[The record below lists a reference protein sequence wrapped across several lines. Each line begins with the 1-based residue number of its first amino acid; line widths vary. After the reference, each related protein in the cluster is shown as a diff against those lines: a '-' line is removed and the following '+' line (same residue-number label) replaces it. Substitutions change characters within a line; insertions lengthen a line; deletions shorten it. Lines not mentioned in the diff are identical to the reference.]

1 MSRAVSTEKSF
12 ESAVEHSLL
21 DSGWRPIAAQAFD
34 RPLGIFPTEAVEFLK
49 ASQQETWDRLVMK
62 HGGEGRAVVKVTKR
76 IADEITARGTVDV
89 LRKGVKDSGETI
101 HLAFFAPAHD
111 ITPGLREL
119 YESNRLGVARQVHHS
134 ESNPADSLD
143 LVLVVNGIP
152 TASAELKNPLTNQT
166 VQHAIKQYREDR
178 NPADLIFRARVIVNF
193 AVDPEQVYICT
204 RLDGQKSRFL
214 AFNQGSAGAGLPGG
228 AGNPLNPAGYRTSYL
243 WEQVWA
249 PDAWMGLL
257 ENFVHDEE
265 ILDKNGKPTGKKRLL
280 FPRYHQW
287 HLVESLMA
295 ATVEAGP
302 GVNRLAQHSAGSGK
316 SNEIS
321 WTAHRLSRLHTPG
334 DPVRLTDEVNAA
346 GLGTNE
352 PVFHKVIVI
361 TDRRVLDRQ
370 LQATVAGFEHT
381 PGTVVR
387 IDKNSQQL
395 RDALAGNSA
404 RIIITTLQKFPVVA
418 EHAAKVAGQR
428 FAVIVDEA
436 HSSTGGEAMKD
447 LKNVLSGNVSPVE
460 ATLQAALEAHEAAE
474 AAAEAE
480 IDASSIESLVE
491 SSMAARGKQKNLS
504 FFAFTAT
511 PKAKT
516 LELFGER
523 VTEPGGTDVFKPFHT
538 YAMRQAIEEG
548 YILDVLA
555 NYTTYETYRRISEA
569 DPADDKDV
577 PVSKASKAIA
587 RFVSLHP
594 TNLGQKAEIIVEHF
608 RQKTAGKIGGHAKA
622 MVVTR
627 SRLHAVKY
635 KQEIDR
641 YIAKKG
647 YGKGEHALHT
657 LVAFSGTVIDPDTD
671 ATYTEA
677 FMNGF
682 PESQLPERFD
692 TDEYQVLVVAE
703 KYQTGFDQPLLHTM
717 YVDKPLAGVKAV
729 QTLSRLNR
737 THPGKTDTFVLDF
750 ANKSE
755 DIVAAFEPFYEQSTA
770 LPTDPNILYTW
781 QRDLLAAGV
790 IDPTEMTKAVEAIL
804 AGGPG
809 KQQTV
814 YANLNPAADR
824 FTALDDEQQDTF
836 RDSLAG
842 YIRAYA
848 FLAQV
853 MSWTDPDLETLYI
866 YARALQPTLPPKDTT
881 TLPPISE
888 AVLLT
893 HLRTEKAF
901 EGSLSLNADTTPQKA
916 IANDGKG
923 KANDEPV
930 EPLSVLIQSLNDR
943 FGLNLSDADK
953 IWVEQQRQTVK
964 SDDEARVVA
973 LTNDPDQY
981 REWLAKRVEDAI
993 VDRHM
998 ANGVLFNMFMDKPE
1012 FQKMITD
1019 YIASTYDEFR
1029 AEGGTA

>member
-1 MSRAVSTEKSF
+1 MTATNRESAF
-12 ESAVEHSLL
+12 ESAIETGLL
-21 DSGWRPIAAQAFD
+21 AGGWLPLSASAYD
-34 RPLGIFPTEAVEFLK
+34 RALGLFTDDVVTFLK
-49 ASQQETWDRLVMK
+49 TSQPETWDRLVMK
-62 HGGEGRAVVKVTKR
+62 HGGEGKAVSKVAKR

-119 YESNRLGVARQVHHS
+119 YKANRLGVARQVHHS

-152 TASAELKNPLTNQT
+152 TASAELKNPLTHQT

-193 AVDPEQVYICT
+193 AVDPEQVYMAT
-204 RLDGQKSRFL
+204 KLAGKDTRFL
-214 AFNQGSAGAGLPGG
+214 PFNQGSAGTGQPGG
-228 AGNPLNPAGYRTSYL
+228 AGNPLNPDGYRTSYL

-265 ILDKNGKPTGKKRLL
+265 ILDKNNKPTGKKRLL

-316 SNEIS
+316 SNSIS
-321 WTAHRLSRLHTPG
+321 WTAHRLSRLHTPSDTG
-334 DPVRLTDEVNAA
+334 LLTDEVKAA

-370 LQATVAGFEHT
+370 LQATVAGFDHT

-387 IDKNSQQL
+387 IDKHSDQL
-395 RDALAGNSA
+395 KTALAGNTA

-418 EHAAKVAGQR
+418 EHAATVAGQR

-447 LKNVLSGNVSPVE
+447 LKNVLSGGTSVVE
-460 ATLQAALEAHEAAE
+460 ATLEAVLEMHEAAE
-474 AAAEAE
+474 VAAEAE

-491 SSMAARGKQKNLS
+491 TSMAARGKQKNIS

-516 LELFGER
+516 LELFGEK
-523 VTEPGGTDVFKPFHT
+523 VTEPGGAEVYKPFHT
-538 YAMRQAIEEG
+538 YSMRQAIEEG

-635 KQEIDR
+635 KEEIDK

-647 YGKGEHALHT
+647 YGKGDHALRT
-657 LVAFSGTVIDPDTD
+657 LVAFSGTVIDPETQ
-671 ATYTEA
+671 AAYTEA
-677 FMNGF
+677 FMNAF
-682 PESQLPERFD
+682 PESQLPEKFD
-692 TDEYQVLVVAE
+692 TDDYQVLVVAE

-750 ANKSE
+750 ANTSE

-781 QRDLLAAGV
+781 QRDLLDAGV
-790 IDPTEMTKAVEAIL
+790 IDPGEMTKAVEAIL

-814 YANLNPAADR
+814 NANLNPAADR
-824 FTALDDEQQDTF
+824 FTALDDDKKEAF

-853 MSWTDPDLETLYI
+853 TSWTDPDLETLYI

-893 HLRTEKAF
+893 HLRVEKQF
-901 EGSLSLNADTTPQKA
+901 EGSLSLTADTTPQKA
-916 IANDGKG
+916 IVNDAKG

-964 SDDEARVVA
+964 DNDDARVVA
-973 LTNDPDQY
+973 LTNDPTQY
-981 REWLAKRVEDAI
+981 REWLHKFIEDAI
-993 VDRHM
+993 VDRHA
-998 ANGVLFNMFMDKPE
+998 ANGMLFNTFMDNPD

-1029 AEGGTA
+1029 AEGGSS